1 MKIVLVAE
9 VAGLGKPGEV
19 EEVSPGYA
27 RNYLFPNQL
36 ALPATPDAVQNWEAR
51 KKAQEKRQAQARQ
64 GLEAVAQR
72 LGEMVLTIQAK
83 KGAGERLYGSITS
96 AHIAQG
102 LASQGIEI
110 DRRKIDLPQPIKTIG
125 SHTVVVKVGPGL
137 ADQLQVKIEG
147 A

>member
-72 LGEMVLTIQAK
+72 LGGMVLGLPAQ
-83 KGAGERLYGSITS
+83 KGAGGRLYGSITS

-102 LASQGIEI
+102 AGRPGIGRG
-110 DRRKIDLPQPIKTIG
+110 RR
-125 SHTVVVKVGPGL
+125 
-137 ADQLQVKIEG
+137 
-147 A
+147 